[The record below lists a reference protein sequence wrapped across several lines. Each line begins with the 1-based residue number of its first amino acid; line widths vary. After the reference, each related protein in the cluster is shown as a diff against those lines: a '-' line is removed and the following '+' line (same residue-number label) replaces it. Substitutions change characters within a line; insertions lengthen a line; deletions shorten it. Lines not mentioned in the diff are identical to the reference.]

1 MSTAP
6 SLGLLPGFL
15 PEYPARAVVD
25 LIAIRD
31 NVVALRRAAG
41 GERETALMAVVKGD
55 AYGHGLLPVARA
67 ALAGGAT
74 WLGAAQ
80 MGEAL
85 RLRQAGITP
94 AEARVLTWL
103 YAPGAPLEEAILAE
117 IDVGV
122 ADTWGIDAAAD
133 AARSAGRPA
142 RVHLK
147 VDTGLGRNGLTPAA
161 LPAVLRRA
169 AELRGL
175 VEITGV
181 MSHFACADEPGHPS
195 IDAQAKLFED
205 TVSAVEQAG
214 FTPEV
219 RHLSN
224 SAATLTRPDLAWDL
238 VRTGIAMYGLS
249 PVPQAGV
256 PGAYGLR
263 PAMTLEARLATVK
276 RVPAGSGVSYGLTYS
291 TPQDTTLGVVPLG
304 YADGIPRHASGGSF
318 GPGGPVLVGGGVD
331 DVASR
336 EAGPGSARVV
346 RVAGRV
352 CMDQI
357 MLDLGP
363 YATEQAGDVVTLFGR
378 SDGVEHAGAPNAEDW
393 AQAAGTISYEIVTR
407 LAARVPRV
415 YTGAQEVGADPELG
429 ALAGRGAFS

>member
-1 MSTAP
+1 MSTTP
-6 SLGLLPGFL
+6 PLGAVPGFD

-25 LIAIRD
+25 LTAIRD
-31 NVVALRRAAG
+31 NVVALRRAATG
-41 GERETALMAVVKGD
+41 AALMAVVKGD

-80 MGEAL
+80 VGEAL
-85 RLRQAGITP
+85 RLRQGGVTP
-94 AEARVLTWL
+94 ADARVLTWL
-103 YAPGAPLEEAILAE
+103 YAPGAPLEEVLLAD
-117 IDVGV
+117 IDLGV
-122 ADTWGIDAAAD
+122 AAPWGLDAAAD

-147 VDTGLGRNGLTPAA
+147 VDTGLGRNGITLDD

-195 IDAQAKLFED
+195 IDAQAKAFED
-205 TVSAVEQAG
+205 TVTAVERAG
-214 FTPEV
+214 FAPEV
-219 RHLSN
+219 RHLAN
-224 SAATLTRPDLAWDL
+224 SAATLTRPDTAWDL
-238 VRTGIAMYGLS
+238 VRTGIAMYGLT
-249 PVPQAGV
+249 PVPQISV
-256 PGAYGLR
+256 PSTYGLR
-263 PAMTLEARLATVK
+263 PAMTVEARLATVK
-276 RVPAGSGVSYGLTYS
+276 RVPAGSGVSYGLHYTTS
-291 TPQDTTLGVVPLG
+291 QDTTLGVIPLG
-304 YADGIPRHASGGSF
+304 YADGIPRHASGGAL

-336 EAGPGSARVV
+336 EAGPGAARVV

-357 MLDLGP
+357 MVDLGP
-363 YATEQAGDVVTLFGR
+363 YASEQAGDVVTLFGQ

-407 LAARVPRV
+407 VAARMPRV
-415 YTGAQEVGADPELG
+415 YVGAQDVGADAAGLG
-429 ALAGRGAFS
+429 ALAGKGTWS

>member
-1 MSTAP
+1 MSTTP
-6 SLGLLPGFL
+6 PLGVLPGFD

-25 LIAIRD
+25 LTAIRD
-31 NVVALRRAAG
+31 NVVALRRAAAG
-41 GERETALMAVVKGD
+41 AALMAVVKGD

-80 MGEAL
+80 VGEAL
-85 RLRQAGITP
+85 RLRQSGVTP

-103 YAPGAPLEEAILAE
+103 YAPGAPLEDVLLAD
-117 IDVGV
+117 IDLGV
-122 ADTWGIDAAAD
+122 AAPWGLDAAAD

-147 VDTGLGRNGLTPAA
+147 VDTGLGRNGITQDD
-161 LPAVLRRA
+161 LPGVLRRA

-175 VEITGV
+175 VEVTGV

-195 IDAQAKLFED
+195 IDAQAKTFED
-205 TVSAVEQAG
+205 TVTAVEDAG
-214 FTPEV
+214 FAPEV
-219 RHLSN
+219 RHLAN
-224 SAATLTRPDLAWDL
+224 SAATLTRPEMAWDL
-238 VRTGIAMYGLS
+238 VRTGIAMYGLT
-249 PVPQAGV
+249 PVPQISV
-256 PGAYGLR
+256 PSTYGLR
-263 PAMTLEARLATVK
+263 PAMTVEARLATVK
-276 RVPAGSGVSYGLTYS
+276 RVPAGSGVSYGLHYTTS
-291 TPQDTTLGVVPLG
+291 QATTLGVIPLG
-304 YADGIPRHASGGSF
+304 YADGIPRHASGGAL
-318 GPGGPVLVGGGVD
+318 GQGGPVLVGGDVN

-336 EAGPGSARVV
+336 EAGPGTARVV

-357 MLDLGP
+357 MVDLGP
-363 YATEQAGDVVTLFGR
+363 YATEQAGDVVTLFGQ

-407 LAARVPRV
+407 VAARMPRV
-415 YTGAQEVGADPELG
+415 YTGAEEVGADRLELG
-429 ALAGRGAFS
+429 SLAGKETWS